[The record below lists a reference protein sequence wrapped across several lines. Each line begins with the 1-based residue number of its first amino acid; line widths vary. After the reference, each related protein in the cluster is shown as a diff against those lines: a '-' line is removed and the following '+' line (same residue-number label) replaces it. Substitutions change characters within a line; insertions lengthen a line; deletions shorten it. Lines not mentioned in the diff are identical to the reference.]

1 MQPQGCYSTLR
12 SRKGLNAQD
21 RNIPSLPQSFSHFN
35 TKDLAF
41 SRKLMR
47 ECQALFP
54 EQDQGS
60 SNCVWPILQ
69 IHKICLVNRHA
80 FRIQSATPN
89 GCILGQQLRAP
100 HVFGVLIADFEGLRH
115 A

>member
-1 MQPQGCYSTLR
+1 
-12 SRKGLNAQD
+12 
-21 RNIPSLPQSFSHFN
+21 
-35 TKDLAF
+35 
-41 SRKLMR
+41 MR

-69 IHKICLVNRHA
+69 NHKICLVNRYA
-80 FRIQSATPN
+80 FRIQSATPH

-100 HVFGVLIADFEGLRH
+100 YVFGVLIADCEGLPRG
-115 A
+115 